1 VVTAV
6 EVDVVFIDVE
16 VVLATT
22 EELTASAV
30 MRLTGDTV
38 VEDVGTSDD
47 DTVETLVLKLDVDC
61 NVVFVVVLG
70 SSVDDTILADTV
82 VEDVVTSGLEPVGDC
97 NIVLFVVAVV
107 RGSSVADTVS
117 EDDGRPTSDTTEM
130 LDLERDVEYNV
141 VLVEGYGS
149 CVVI

>member
-6 EVDVVFIDVE
+6 EVDVVVIDAE

-22 EELTASAV
+22 ASAV
-30 MRLTGDTV
+30 MTLTGDIV
-38 VEDVGTSDD
+38 VED
-47 DTVETLVLKLDVDC
+47 DTVETLAVKLDVDC
-61 NVVFVVVLG
+61 NVVLVVGLG
-70 SSVDDTILADTV
+70 RGVGDAIVVDIV
-82 VEDVVTSGLEPVGDC
+82 VEDVVVTSGLEPVGDC
-97 NIVLFVVAVV
+97 NIVLFVVTVV
-107 RGSSVADTVS
+107 IGSSVADTVS
-117 EDDGRPTSDTTEM
+117 EDDDRPTSDTIEM